1 MPWWD
6 GAIALSSARGVPI
19 TYMEKTMPKI
29 VSGKSILLAPIAALL
44 IAACG
49 GADAPPA
56 VDTMAEAE
64 IVKELDREWARRY
77 ADRDM
82 DWIAAIQTEDA
93 VLLAPGGDR
102 LDGREAVRAA
112 WEEMPNIFPQATWE
126 PVMVHVSSSGDMA
139 YVYGTATSTT
149 PDGTEI
155 PMKYLETWVK
165 VDGEWK
171 VAADM
176 FNASVQ

>member
-1 MPWWD
+1 M
-6 GAIALSSARGVPI
+6 AKIA
-19 TYMEKTMPKI
+19 
-29 VSGKSILLAPIAALL
+29 SGKYLLVAPFAALL
-44 IAACG
+44 VTTLGGCG
-49 GADAPPA
+49 APPA
-56 VDTMAEAE
+56 VDTTAEAE
-64 IVKELDREWARRY
+64 TVMELDREWARRY

-82 DWIAAIQTEDA
+82 DWIAAIQMEDA

-112 WEEMPNIFPQATWE
+112 WEEMPNIFPKAEWE
-126 PVMVHVSSSGDMA
+126 PVMAHVALSGDMA
-139 YVYGTATSTT
+139 YVYGTAVSTT

-176 FNASVQ
+176 FNANVQ

>member
-1 MPWWD
+1 M
-6 GAIALSSARGVPI
+6 AKIA
-19 TYMEKTMPKI
+19 
-29 VSGKSILLAPIAALL
+29 SGKYLLVAPFAALL
-44 IAACG
+44 VTTLGGCGDAAQ
-49 GADAPPA
+49 APA
-56 VDTMAEAE
+56 VDVMAEAE
-64 IVKELDREWARRY
+64 TIKELDREWARRY

-82 DWIAAIQTEDA
+82 DWIAAIQMEDA

-112 WEEMPNIFPQATWE
+112 WEDMPNIFPQATWE
-126 PVMVHVSSSGDMA
+126 PVMVRVASSGDMA
-139 YVYGTATSTT
+139 YVYGTAVGTT

-176 FNASVQ
+176 FNANVQ

>member
-1 MPWWD
+1 
-6 GAIALSSARGVPI
+6 
-19 TYMEKTMPKI
+19 MPKI
-29 VSGKSILLAPIAALL
+29 ALGRYLLIAPVAALL
-44 IAACG
+44 IASLGGCG
-49 GADAPPA
+49 TPPA

-64 IVKELDREWARRY
+64 TVKELDREWARRY

-82 DWIAAIQTEDA
+82 DWIAAIQMEDA

-102 LDGREAVRAA
+102 VDGRDAVRAA
-112 WEEMPNIFPQATWE
+112 WEGMPNILPQAVWE
-126 PVMVHVSSSGDMA
+126 PVMVRVASSGDMA
-139 YVYGTATSTT
+139 YVYGTAVGTT

-155 PMKYLETWVK
+155 PMKYLEAWVK

-176 FNASVQ
+176 FNANVQ